1 MAELKEVYFGLEETP
16 LPVGHNNRGEFETL
30 ASDEGCL
37 TFQTLRE
44 GKEDISVDERLYF
57 ELMRKLPSR
66 SMLPYLKQELTLRDP
81 NRTDAAKKSYISGYI
96 GAPSIGKSFAF
107 KTLGKLTHPKGAL
120 MVNCKDVDMGTL
132 FCETVFDTS
141 AADAEKAAIDAKLML
156 GNKDASQGLNDKSIA
171 LLRNALGKA
180 FSEEERNG
188 KKVYSID
195 WNGIQVKGETFE
207 QQNYQKQVLSSC
219 LKQVC
224 QLEGIADNGGAQS
237 IGITTRDGA
246 AVRVLDP
253 NSADYGRPLLLDE
266 INRCKP
272 GTLQKLYEYTAMLAD
287 PKVDTCEVL
296 AGGNRPVTLSRNA
309 FPPTFRV
316 NFTGNPA
323 TEGMGSEDMDKPF
336 VSRLGVEL
344 DLMNLPDPTEA
355 DIADRISNSLSGV
368 PLTQLYYSNEE
379 LYKNDPNA
387 FVEDLMVYRTGGLT
401 EKEKAAIPQEEI
413 LNIQNAPKTLQVAEQ
428 MAGFFADMRQLTNP
442 NSALYKNSE
451 LTLSSE
457 YEAYLKSLEIDLRLA
472 TKYMENAA
480 VENPTTTTAPKR
492 IGTGRIGGKIGKPRE
507 GFKPQKSDM
516 TERLATRGD
525 RLEASLEAWMERIF
539 KPGHAETLGIEREE
553 MEQMYAIAK
562 RIAAHHGIGE
572 AELQEGKLS
581 SSTRLKDIYNVDRS
595 QLPSAQN
602 AVIREQVVDVIEKST
617 GIKIEDPKEAISD
630 FAINTSLKRAQERAA
645 VEPEYKQVREM
656 SVLND
661 NVDTVVDQP
670 IIPAVLSDVTV
681 MEAPAP
687 QDLIPHNTFVGAL
700 AIPAL
705 SATNMKSLWN
715 QSLSTLSDVDHEDE
729 TVKIAENR
737 SETGL
742 GLTTLL
748 TNDKGEAVITH
759 VMTDEKAHRT
769 VIVSEDVD
777 EKVQDMFARN
787 SITYIDRKAPDAA
800 EKINKEVEFMT
811 KGRENPDE
819 VAAYL
824 QGAMMLRDSS
834 VAETLG
840 DAMVASSTETV
851 YNPIFVTKVEKR
863 GTIDKEKL
871 VANEKAGKVSAD
883 VQARLDAVKAPAKQA
898 AAPTMSY
905 AAEMRRRGSR

>member
-16 LPVGHNNRGEFETL
+16 LPVGHNKAGEFETL
-30 ASDEGCL
+30 ASDDGCL

-44 GKEDISVDERLYF
+44 GKEGISVDERLYF

-141 AADAEKAAIDAKLML
+141 AADAEKAAIDSKLML
-156 GNKDASQGLNDKSIA
+156 GNKDASQGLQEQSIA

-180 FSEEERNG
+180 FTEEERNG
-188 KKVYSID
+188 KKVYAID
-195 WNGIQVKGETFE
+195 WNGIQVKGDTFE

-224 QLEGIADNGGAQS
+224 KLEGIEDKGGAQS

-344 DLMNLPDPTEA
+344 DLMNLPDPSEA
-355 DIADRISNSLSGV
+355 DIADRIAGSLSGV

-428 MAGFFADMRQLTNP
+428 MAGFFADIRQLTNP
-442 NSALYKNSE
+442 ESALYKNSD
-451 LTLSSE
+451 LQLSQE
-457 YEAYLKSLEIDLRLA
+457 YETYLKSLEIDLRLA
-472 TKYMENAA
+472 TKYMENAS
-480 VENPTTTTAPKR
+480 VENPTATTTPKR
-492 IGTGRIGGKIGKPRE
+492 IGTGRIGGGRIGKPRE

-562 RIAAHHGIGE
+562 KIAAHHGIGDP
-572 AELQEGKLS
+572 ELEEGKLS
-581 SSTRLKDIYNVDRS
+581 GASRLKDVYNVDRS

-602 AVIREQVVDVIEKST
+602 AVIREQVVDAIEKSA
-617 GIKIEDPKEAISD
+617 GFRIENPNEAISD

-645 VEPEYKQVREM
+645 AEPEYKQVREM
-656 SVLND
+656 SVIND
-661 NVDTVVDQP
+661 NVDTVADQP
-670 IIPAVLSDVTV
+670 IVPAVLSDVTV
-681 MEAPAP
+681 MEAPMP
-687 QDLIPHNTFVGAL
+687 QDLVPHNTFVGAL

-705 SATNMKSLWN
+705 SQANMKSLWN
-715 QSLSTLSDVDHEDE
+715 QSLSTLSEVDREDE

-759 VMTDEKAHRT
+759 VISDEKAHRT

-777 EKVQDMFARN
+777 QKVQEMFARN
-787 SITYIDRKAPDAA
+787 SITYIDRKDPKAA
-800 EKINKEVEFMT
+800 EKINKEVEFIT

-819 VAAYL
+819 VSAYL
-824 QGAMMLRDSS
+824 SGAMMLRDSS
-834 VAETLG
+834 VGETIG
-840 DAMVASSTETV
+840 EAMVASSTETV
-851 YNPIFVTKVEKR
+851 YNPIFVTKMEKR
-863 GTIDKEKL
+863 STIDKEKL
-871 VANEKAGKVSAD
+871 VNNEASKSGKSDLQSKLKNVENT
-883 VQARLDAVKAPAKQA
+883 KE
-898 AAPTMSY
+898 PTVPTLSY
-905 AAEMRRRGSR
+905 AAEMRRRGAR